1 MSISLTINELKKIKD
16 VSGMVTGGDVVSPA
30 NISGISVNVFKEQ
43 ESNTTNFYLDGNNG
57 RFTGETADSD
67 NISVGVK
74 TLAEMIKRIQL
85 IEAKLNE

>member
-30 NISGISVNVFKEQ
+30 NISGLSVNVFKEQ
-43 ESNTTNFYLDGNNG
+43 ESNTTNFYLNSNNG
-57 RFTGETADSD
+57 RFTGETANSD
-67 NISVGVK
+67 KISVGVK
-74 TLAEMIKRIQL
+74 TFAEMIKRIQL

>member
-30 NISGISVNVFKEQ
+30 NISGLSVNVFKEQ
-43 ESNTTNFYLDGNNG
+43 ESNTTNFYLNGNNG
-57 RFTGETADSD
+57 RFTGETANSD
-67 NISVGVK
+67 KISVGVK
-74 TLAEMIKRIQL
+74 TFAEMIKRIQL